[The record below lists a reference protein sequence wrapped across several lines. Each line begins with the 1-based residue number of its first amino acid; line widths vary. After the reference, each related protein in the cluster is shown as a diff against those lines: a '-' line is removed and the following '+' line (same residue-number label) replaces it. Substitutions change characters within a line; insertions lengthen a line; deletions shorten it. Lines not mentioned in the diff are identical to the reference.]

1 MREAYHVKGG
11 GECEY
16 VINIKRGGRVHLRGT
31 VLDIGGAWT
40 VRREE
45 GKYICVCCRHTWL
58 ERYIDQCV
66 PERRSWWRT
75 HTAGGRPKEK

>member
-11 GECEY
+11 GVCEY
-16 VINIKRGGRVHLRGT
+16 VINIKRGGSVHLRGT

-45 GKYICVCCRHTWL
+45 GKYVFVVGTL
-58 ERYIDQCV
+58 
-66 PERRSWWRT
+66 
-75 HTAGGRPKEK
+75 G